1 MKTLKTIFILLLI
14 FGLLGSLAGCS
25 SANKEQIVVG
35 SKDFPEQDILG
46 QMLRLMIE
54 SNTDFSVVLLDNMA
68 THVIW
73 AAVKTGAIDVYVDY
87 SGTFYGNYLNLTEH
101 KSAEEVLEISRA
113 LMMERYD
120 LKVLEPFGFNNTY
133 CLAVRHD
140 TAEQYG
146 LKTFSDLAEV
156 SSNLIFGGSAELIN
170 RSDGLT
176 NLKITYDMS
185 FKEVVVLHL
194 DQRYTAIA
202 NNEIQVTEAFST
214 DALLT
219 EYTLVVL
226 EDDKNYF
233 PPYQGVVTIRNEIAE
248 KHPVLV
254 EVLSLLSGL
263 ISDDTMRDLN
273 YKVEVLG
280 QAPSEVAENFLRE
293 QNLIR

>member
-1 MKTLKTIFILLLI
+1 
-14 FGLLGSLAGCS
+14 
-25 SANKEQIVVG
+25 
-35 SKDFPEQDILG
+35 
-46 QMLRLMIE
+46 
-54 SNTDFSVVLLDNMA
+54 
-68 THVIW
+68 
-73 AAVKTGAIDVYVDY
+73 
-87 SGTFYGNYLNLTEH
+87 
-101 KSAEEVLEISRA
+101 
-113 LMMERYD
+113 
-120 LKVLEPFGFNNTY
+120 
-133 CLAVRHD
+133 
-140 TAEQYG
+140 
-146 LKTFSDLAEV
+146 
-156 SSNLIFGGSAELIN
+156 
-170 RSDGLT
+170 
-176 NLKITYDMS
+176 MS

-233 PPYQGVVTIRNEIAE
+233 PPYQGVVTIRNEIAQ